1 MILAF
6 LLLKFSIHPFKDFY
20 TNSSKKMS
28 WEARIWLQKKTVSSI
43 FIYKH
48 SDLTPPPI
56 IYVLLPITIS
66 IGSYQVEDHSQQNTG
81 LGVTAWI

>member
-6 LLLKFSIHPFKDFY
+6 LLLKFSIHSFKDFY
-20 TNSSKKMS
+20 TNSSEKMS

-48 SDLTPPPI
+48 SDLTPPPA
-56 IYVLLPITIS
+56 IYVLLPIMIS
-66 IGSYQVEDHSQQNTG
+66 IGSRQVEDHSRQNTG
-81 LGVTAWI
+81 LGVTPCI